1 MQTAKV
7 PTREGLSELADR
19 LRKARMEAG
28 FKRFEDAARAAGLSV
43 NTLKSYE
50 YGKFVPSALNLAAL
64 ARAYRVTSD
73 WLLGLSSDP
82 KGLPAGRA
90 LVDLD
95 TAEGILAAETRDEL
109 LHLLP
114 ASPPITACIQP
125 IPSRAHLMPLD
136 EALTLSQKLAAK
148 IHRLAPEWTERWE
161 RLGSAAADPVLRNGE
176 ARRLA

>member
-1 MQTAKV
+1 
-7 PTREGLSELADR
+7 
-19 LRKARMEAG
+19 MEAG
-28 FKRFEDAARAAGLSV
+28 FKRFEDAAKQAGLSV

-50 YGKFVPSALNLAAL
+50 YGKFVPSALNLASL
-64 ARAYRVTSD
+64 ARAYQVTSD

-90 LVDLD
+90 VVDLD
-95 TAEGILAAETRDEL
+95 TAEGILSAETREQLLEL
-109 LHLLP
+109 LP
-114 ASPPITACIQP
+114 PCPPITACIQP

-161 RLGSAAADPVLRNGE
+161 HFGNQQPEPALHNGE